1 MTEQGVLQDQGMN
14 EEQRIQAEAAL
25 QDRRLDLV
33 QQVSDLE
40 KARDLLVNR
49 LRRLINRNIS
59 VVNFSIIEENYRNL
73 QNINSGLNLRI
84 LDWED
89 LLQTDEEGNP
99 IYPDRGQPEFC
110 YSPGAE
116 DFTNKTKAMELVS
129 AQSIEALKAFYLA
142 LSAADKA
149 TVSQTAQTVFLRN
162 PAEWIP
168 PNLDQADEQD
178 KQQTSDTEDDTAG
191 NNTEQEDDTAGNNT
205 NVQCSPRNSIESS
218 KSVVL
223 RGRNYQARKERIS
236 ALIQSIESDPEG
248 IHSENLEKQT
258 TILNSM
264 LRDLNIPGIIE
275 LANTEP
281 DFLKIFGETEDQVN
295 DWSEDARFRIQDL
308 TLRAAKEVCDRKLLL
323 KLV

>member
-1 MTEQGVLQDQGMN
+1 MTEQGVLHNLEMN

-40 KARDLLVNR
+40 RARDLSVNR

-73 QNINSGLNLRI
+73 QNINSDLNLRI

-99 IYPDRGQPEFC
+99 IYPDRGQPEFR

-116 DFTNKTKAMELVS
+116 DFSNKTKAMELVS
-129 AQSIEALKAFYLA
+129 AQSIEALKVFYLA

-162 PAEWIP
+162 PAEWTP
-168 PNLDQADEQD
+168 PNVDQADEQD
-178 KQQTSDTEDDTAG
+178 KEQASDTEEAG
-191 NNTEQEDDTAGNNT
+191 NNTEQEEDTAGNNT
-205 NVQCSPRNSIESS
+205 NVHRSPRNSIESS

-236 ALIQSIESDPEG
+236 ALIQSIELDPEG
-248 IHSENLEKQT
+248 IHSENLERQT

-264 LRDLNIPGIIE
+264 LRDLDIPGIIE

-281 DFLKIFGETEDQVN
+281 DFL
-295 DWSEDARFRIQDL
+295 
-308 TLRAAKEVCDRKLLL
+308 
-323 KLV
+323 